1 MPGALPFLMRQM
13 EISVADH
20 IEDALIREVNE
31 ELREEQMMKLW
42 KRYGGYAI
50 GVAVLVVAIV
60 AGYQGW
66 KQYTANTRLEESE
79 RFYAAAQLA
88 GMDNTDAALSA
99 FQSLASDAS
108 TGYGVLSSFQAA
120 ALKAGAGDV
129 AGATALYNQIAKE
142 NTADT
147 AVSGLASV
155 MSAALEI
162 NAGGY
167 DRAALEQRLQTISG
181 DDQPYRYSAR
191 ELLGLIALDAGD
203 VANARALFDQ
213 LSTDAAAPQ
222 SMAQRARDIVQS
234 LGSN

>member
-1 MPGALPFLMRQM
+1 
-13 EISVADH
+13 VADH

-50 GVAVLVVAIV
+50 GVAILVVAIV

-66 KQYTANTRLEESE
+66 KQYTTNTRLEEGE
-79 RFYAAAQLA
+79 RFYAASQLA
-88 GMDNTDAALSA
+88 GMDNADAALSA
-99 FQSLASDAS
+99 FQSLAADAS

-120 ALKAGAGDV
+120 ALKADAGDMS
-129 AGATALYNQIAKE
+129 GAAALYVQIANE
-142 NTADT
+142 NSADT

-155 MSAALEI
+155 MGAALEI

-167 DRAALEQRLQTISG
+167 DRAALEQRLQAISG
-181 DDQPYRYSAR
+181 DDQPYRFSAR

-203 VANARALFDQ
+203 VASARAQFDQ

-234 LGSN
+234 LGGSN

>member
-66 KQYTANTRLEESE
+66 KQYTANARLEESE

-99 FQSLASDAS
+99 FQSLAADAS

-120 ALKAGAGDV
+120 ALKASTGDV

-142 NTADT
+142 NSADT

-167 DRAALEQRLQTISG
+167 DRTALEQRLQTISG

-203 VANARALFDQ
+203 VANARTLFDQ